1 MFARVFTAA
10 YDEHVFESS
19 VLGVDPGVASVG
31 LALVVERRPRRAVV
45 WSDTVR
51 TPAGMAE
58 PQRLRG
64 VCDRVRAAIVE
75 HRPAAVA
82 IERVMWGRNRTS
94 ALSVARATGV
104 IVLAAAEAGIA
115 VEEYAPLEV
124 KMATTGSG
132 NADKEQVRRALMR
145 AMKVDGVPSQADAAD
160 AVAVA
165 ICHLNQAV
173 LRRAAAAR

>member
-1 MFARVFTAA
+1 
-10 YDEHVFESS
+10 
-19 VLGVDPGVASVG
+19 
-31 LALVVERRPRRAVV
+31 
-45 WSDTVR
+45 
-51 TPAGMAE
+51 
-58 PQRLRG
+58 
-64 VCDRVRAAIVE
+64 
-75 HRPAAVA
+75 
-82 IERVMWGRNRTS
+82 
-94 ALSVARATGV
+94 
-104 IVLAAAEAGIA
+104 VLAAAEAGIA